1 MTNSCMSIPLYIR
14 NSSRLHFLVKKLNSY
29 RVNFKKK
36 KKCIKH
42 FLVHNI
48 SLHTSSHAL
57 RGFTQ
62 ANQQRSG
69 LDNATTYGFLM
80 PTYLRPSQILGRS
93 LVNHGPLKFVYD
105 YDYGIPSQFCA
116 GIIMMITKVFIYTL

>member
-1 MTNSCMSIPLYIR
+1 M
-14 NSSRLHFLVKKLNSY
+14 
-29 RVNFKKK
+29 
-36 KKCIKH
+36 
-42 FLVHNI
+42 VHNI
-48 SLHTSSHAL
+48 SLPTSSHAL

-116 GIIMMITKVFIYTL
+116 GIIMMIIKYLFIRYKITVQLIIVLEFKKASY

>member
-1 MTNSCMSIPLYIR
+1 MESTL
-14 NSSRLHFLVKKLNSY
+14 KKII
-29 RVNFKKK
+29 
-36 KKCIKH
+36 KCIKY

-48 SLHTSSHAL
+48 GLPTSSHAL
-57 RGFTQ
+57 EGFTQ
-62 ANQQRSG
+62 ANHQRSG

-105 YDYGIPSQFCA
+105 YDYRIPSQFCA
-116 GIIMMITKVFIYTL
+116 GIIIMIMIMMITKVFIYTL